1 MFIDFLLCLFV
12 LRWPCAID
20 RTLNSRTASDALR
33 AEMGDRFLT
42 DHCTGDNSKEQLSC
56 IGNFTFLCTSNF
68 RNTLK
73 ISDFNYHSTR
83 ICFYGGRAA
92 NFRFN
97 KYISV
102 SNSFSFPLG
111 ILASFCRFNALNSN
125 PA

>member
-33 AEMGDRFLT
+33 AEIGDRFLT

-68 RNTLK
+68 RNT
-73 ISDFNYHSTR
+73 R
-83 ICFYGGRAA
+83 
-92 NFRFN
+92 
-97 KYISV
+97 KYQTLQYTTV
-102 SNSFSFPLG
+102 REYAFQET
-111 ILASFCRFNALNSN
+111 
-125 PA
+125 